1 MKKTL
6 KSTLILLG
14 LTLAIGASTQVD
26 ASSRS
31 WKSWFIEKY
40 FWLKGDKGYYSE
52 QDETKFDQYV
62 NSAGEASNKGFDL
75 KEEQVNSTLVTKT
88 VDNMQVHTWNEN
100 PSNKANQKVIFYLHG
115 GSYLNN
121 PTTYHIDMLK
131 TLSTS
136 LDAKIILPIYPKAP
150 TYSYSDAMPKLVD
163 LYRDTLKET
172 TAQNIT
178 IMGDSAGGGLALGLA
193 LALKNESLKQPKD
206 IVLLSPWLDVTMSNP
221 DIESYESND
230 PILSAWGLRKV
241 GEIWARRDPNNTKHP
256 YVSPINGDVSGLAP
270 ITMFVGTHE
279 IFYPDVKKFDDILT
293 AKGHQHELIVADKM
307 NHVYP
312 IYPIEEAKTAQYQ
325 IIDTIQKAY

>member
-1 MKKTL
+1 MKNKMKL
-6 KSTLILLG
+6 FLVLLG
-14 LTLAIGASTQVD
+14 LIFSIGSQSPVTAN
-26 ASSRS
+26 SRS

-40 FWLKGDKGYYSE
+40 FWLKGDKSYYSE
-52 QDETKFDQYV
+52 QDAYQFDQYV
-62 NSAGEASNKGFDL
+62 KSAGEAANQGFNL
-75 KEEQVNSTLVTKT
+75 KQEQVNGTLVTKIH
-88 VDNMQVHTWNEN
+88 DNMQVHSWNEN
-100 PSNKANQKVIFYLHG
+100 PNNKTNQKVIFYLHG

-136 LDAKIILPIYPKAP
+136 LDAKIVLPIYPKAP
-150 TYSYSDAMPKLVD
+150 TYTYDVAMPKLIE
-163 LYRDTLKET
+163 LYRETLNS
-172 TAQNIT
+172 TAAKNIT

-193 LALKNESLKQPKD
+193 LALKDNNLQQPKD

-221 DIESYESND
+221 DIQKFESND

-241 GEIWARRDPNNTKHP
+241 GEIWSRRGEENSKHP
-256 YVSPINGDVSGLAP
+256 YVSPIYGDVTNLAP

-279 IFYPDVKKFDDILT
+279 IFYPDIKKFEKSLT
-293 AKGHQHELIVADKM
+293 EKNHPHQLFEAEKM

-325 IIDTIQKAY
+325 IIDTIRKAY